1 MTTQR
6 QDTDHSH
13 ETGKAG
19 WVKPEVTRLEV
30 GEAEGVDGPGAD
42 GTQND
47 S

>member
-13 ETGKAG
+13 ETDKAD

-30 GEAEGVDGPGAD
+30 GEAEGVDGSGSDAS
-42 GTQND
+42 QLL